1 MGFLKKI
8 GIHDN
13 FPTTKKPSAKLPD
26 VPSNVSIQTN
36 AGKGNTEITMT
47 NEKEKNEMIGSLKE
61 TIVHTLIGIPVG
73 IAAGRF
79 IYLLRSKNGKKGLFV
94 PWLMGGL
101 ASMVSQ
107 TITRG
112 VWFLWKNR

>member
-36 AGKGNTEITMT
+36 AGKANTEITMT
-47 NEKEKNEMIGSLKE
+47 NEKEKNEMIGSMKE
-61 TIVHTLIGIPVG
+61 NIIHGFLGTIGG
-73 IAAGRF
+73 IATGYF
-79 IYLLRSKNGKKGLFV
+79 IHKYRSKQGKKGLFV
-94 PWLMGGL
+94 PYMFGILGGL
-101 ASMVSQ
+101 TANGIS
-107 TITRG
+107 RG